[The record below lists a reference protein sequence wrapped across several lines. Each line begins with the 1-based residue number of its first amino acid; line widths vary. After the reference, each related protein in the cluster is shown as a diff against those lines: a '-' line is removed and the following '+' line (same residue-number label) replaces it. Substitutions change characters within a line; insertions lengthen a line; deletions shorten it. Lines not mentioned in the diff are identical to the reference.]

1 MIIRTVGQAAHSMP
15 SGSHLEWRPRILHVA
30 QPTDGGIRQ
39 YLVDVCADQLARG
52 WQVTVAC
59 PDGPLAADLSSRGV
73 PRRSWPATRSPGPS
87 TLRETLALWR
97 IIYNVAPDVVHLHSS
112 KAGLTGRIALRGGFR
127 PTIFQPHGWSWL
139 AVTGTVKW
147 LTIRW
152 ERLAARWTTV
162 VVCVG
167 HDELT
172 AGHDAGIHA
181 RMHVVRN
188 GVDRARFA
196 PAGEAEKRGA
206 RRELGI
212 PPTAPLVVCAGRVTR
227 QKGQD
232 VLLTAWSSVRA
243 RCPTAQ
249 LAIVGD
255 GDLLA
260 ELRRNACA
268 GIRFVPPTAD
278 IRPWLAAADVVTV
291 PSRWEG
297 LPLIALEAAA
307 RGRAVVGTA
316 VGGLSEIITP
326 AVGCLV
332 RPEDPTALAHALARR
347 LTEPTLAAAEGRQ
360 AVALAARFDQRH
372 TLDQLAHLTL
382 AVADLRRP
390 AIVQP
395 QPPAL
400 IDNWS
405 IQRRRRDSSP
415 DESV

>member
-1 MIIRTVGQAAHSMP
+1 MP
-15 SGSHLEWRPRILHVA
+15 RGGHLERRLRVLHVA
-30 QPTDGGIRQ
+30 QTTDGGIRR

-59 PDGPLAADLSSRGV
+59 PDGPLTTDLSALGV
-73 PRRSWPATRSPGPS
+73 PWRSWPASRSPGPS
-87 TLRETLALWR
+87 TVRETLAVWR
-97 IIYNVAPDVVHLHSS
+97 ITHSVAPDVVHLHSS
-112 KAGLTGRIALRGGFR
+112 KAGLTGRVALRGGFR

-139 AVTGTVKW
+139 AVTGKVKW

-181 RMHVVRN
+181 RMQVISN
-188 GVDRARFA
+188 GVDRARFSA
-196 PAGEAEKRGA
+196 AGEAEKRGA
-206 RRELGI
+206 RQELGI
-212 PPTAPLVVCAGRVTR
+212 PPTASLVVCAGRVTR

-232 VLLTAWSSVRA
+232 VLLTAWSTVRA
-243 RCPTAQ
+243 RCPNAQ

-268 GIRFVPPTAD
+268 SIRFVPPTAD

-307 RGRAVVGTA
+307 TGRAIVGTTI
-316 VGGLSEIITP
+316 GGLSEIITP

-332 RPEDPTALAHALARR
+332 PPEHPTALAHALARR

-360 AVALAARFDQRH
+360 AVAVAAQFDQRH
-372 TLDQLAHLTL
+372 TLDQLARLTL
-382 AVADLRRP
+382 AVADPRRP
-390 AIVQP
+390 AYPSSHHRPHSI
-395 QPPAL
+395 PPSPGAL
-400 IDNWS
+400 
-405 IQRRRRDSSP
+405 RFTGRP
-415 DESV
+415 PETLTKPT